1 MQRFI
6 GYVQLKKLAGTWRGL
21 EFVGFA
27 FRRRLFFGF
36 VRFEHVGDVRRQT
49 NLRKGIGL

>member
-6 GYVQLKKLAGTWRGL
+6 GYVQLKKLTGTWRGL
-21 EFVGFA
+21 EFLGFA

-36 VRFEHVGDVRRQT
+36 VRFEHVGDQQRNAQLRRQV
-49 NLRKGIGL
+49 GL